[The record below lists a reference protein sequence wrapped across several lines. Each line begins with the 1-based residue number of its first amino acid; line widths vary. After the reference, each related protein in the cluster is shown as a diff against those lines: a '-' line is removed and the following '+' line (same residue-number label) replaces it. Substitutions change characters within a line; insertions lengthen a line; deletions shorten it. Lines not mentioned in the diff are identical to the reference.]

1 MPIYKCPR
9 CGYNSHIKTYL
20 HKHFLRK
27 NICKPIFLNKKIDE
41 CYKEVI
47 GLEIPNLNKKQ
58 LKVRNVNP
66 DVNPSVNANVN
77 DSKCNVNDVNGN
89 IKKYKCNFCDK
100 NLKSRQGRY
109 QHQKICKKKNNIGE
123 KKNNIPEEALQ
134 LIKQQSEQIEIMK
147 HQIEKILD
155 SKSSIQPSTSNIN
168 TQNIHGDQH
177 VNIYINAFG
186 KENVDYITDKI
197 VSKLIVNSPMNAIP
211 QLLQNIHFHPKH
223 TENHNI
229 FIPNKK
235 DSLAKVYDGERWVY
249 RKKKEAIQDMATKA
263 ITIIENTENGGNIE
277 HITNNYFDGD
287 KKIVN
292 RIHDDTEIMI
302 LNEGNKKN
310 KG

>member
-1 MPIYKCPR
+1 SCCNKCF
-9 CGYNSHIKTYL
+9 YTSKDLFT
-20 HKHFLRK
+20 HFEK
-27 NICKPIFLNKKIDE
+27 CVAFKEELN
-41 CYKEVI
+41 
-47 GLEIPNLNKKQ
+47 
-58 LKVRNVNP
+58 
-66 DVNPSVNANVN
+66 
-77 DSKCNVNDVNGN
+77 
-89 IKKYKCNFCDK
+89 K
-100 NLKSRQGRY
+100 NLKLKQLECKY
-109 QHQKICKKKNNIGE
+109 CQKIFIKKKYLVTHLKHNCKKKDDIVQQNS
-123 KKNNIPEEALQ
+123 KIPDEALR

-147 HQIEKILD
+147 NQIEKILD

-197 VSKLIVNSPMNAIP
+197 VSKLIVNGPMNAIP

-235 DSLAKVYDGERWVY
+235 DSLAKIYDGERWVY
-249 RKKKEAIQDMATKA
+249 RKKKEAIEDMATKA
-263 ITIIENTENGGNIE
+263 ITIIENTEKGGDIE
-277 HITNNYFDGD
+277 HITSNYLDGD

-310 KG
+310 NK